1 MAVTIFHKVI
11 NNKIKIVNKKPKDE
25 VDTTLKVNGKVQLNR
40 HSIKE
45 TKVYD

>member
-11 NNKIKIVNKKPKDE
+11 NKVKIVNKKPKDE